1 MVSTKPLFET
11 QKRILETIFSII
23 NNYYKNKNKNPNNIY
38 CYKNYEQ
45 YNLISFYFSFL
56 LNSLNIANSNSHS
69 VPLSF
74 YISDLPIKNKETND
88 NNNDY
93 FIKYFIDNGSPFPLH
108 DYNMSILLDKFHIE
122 DLITIY
128 QAILLEYKI
137 ILVYENCDEI
147 NTIIFSLL
155 DLIYPFKWNY
165 PINSFM
171 LHETSVLL
179 DAPFAIIM
187 GVNSKYK
194 NLISFRLKKNQF
206 NKETLVYDLKE
217 KNFIFIGQ
225 SFQEFPVKILN
236 ELRSNLYF
244 LKSEKLDIENDDASN
259 KGYINQ
265 NCDIMKIYG
274 NNVYDIEHFIYFNM
288 KLISVFFGVIIR
300 IIKNFD
306 KFYIKEKIKNIDIQN
321 CQISDL
327 FDFEKFKDD
336 FKKEI
341 GPENEQTFIF
351 FSNFIKTLMFSNFL
365 RSFYLKK
372 DKKEKYDFISK
383 ITKNLQSKNSK
394 NGKKQLKEIFGHKIK
409 NKTVQYYKVS
419 YYTI

>member
-1 MVSTKPLFET
+1 M
-11 QKRILETIFSII
+11 
-23 NNYYKNKNKNPNNIY
+23 KNPNNIY

-56 LNSLNIANSNSHS
+56 LNSLNIASSNSLS
-69 VPLSF
+69 MPQSF
-74 YISDLPIKNKETND
+74 YISDLPIKNKEASNS
-88 NNNDY
+88 NNDY

-137 ILVYENCDEI
+137 ILVYENYEKI

-155 DLIYPFKWNY
+155 DLIYPFKWHY
-165 PINSFM
+165 PINSYM
-171 LHETSVLL
+171 LNETSVLL

-187 GVNSKYK
+187 GVSSKYK

-206 NKETLVYDLKE
+206 NKETLIYDLKE

-244 LKSEKLDIENDDASN
+244 LKSEKLDIEDIDKINDRN
-259 KGYINQ
+259 YINP
-265 NCDIMKIYG
+265 NCDMMKIYC
-274 NNVYDIEHFIYFNM
+274 NSVYDIEHFIYFNM
-288 KLISVFFGVIIR
+288 KLISIFFGVIIR

-306 KFYIKEKIKNIDIQN
+306 NFYIKDKLNNIDIKT
-321 CQISDL
+321 CQMSDL
-327 FDFEKFKDD
+327 FDFEKFKEN
-336 FKKEI
+336 FKIEI
-341 GPENEQTFIF
+341 GPENKQTLNF
-351 FSNFIKTLMFSNFL
+351 FSNFIKTLMFGNFL
-365 RSFYLKK
+365 RSFYLGKG
-372 DKKEKYDFISK
+372 KKEKYDFISK
-383 ITKNLQSKNSK
+383 IIENLQNKSNKNVK
-394 NGKKQLKEIFGHKIK
+394 RQLKEIFGHKIK
-409 NKTVQYYKVS
+409 NKTIQYYKVS
-419 YYTI
+419 YYAI